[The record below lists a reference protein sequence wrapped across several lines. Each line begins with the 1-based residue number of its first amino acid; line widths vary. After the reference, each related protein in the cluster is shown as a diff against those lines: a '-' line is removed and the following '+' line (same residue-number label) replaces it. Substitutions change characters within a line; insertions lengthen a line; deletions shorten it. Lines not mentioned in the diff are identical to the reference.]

1 MKERIIKALIVLGII
16 VFPFTNGKGQCD
28 NFPDDYLSCNTPAQI
43 VYPNIPNQNLQNGTY
58 KIVTP
63 GSYSFNVNN
72 ARLIVCGS
80 GDFIFDSSCN
90 FNSGHEI
97 MIHKDARVHIMC
109 HSQSTLNII
118 NRGYL
123 EFTPNQYNYEKIV
136 NLNASSS
143 FINYGTCEINGKGGL
158 RVDGKLVNRGL
169 INVDG
174 ELWLNSNDMICLADK
189 SLMNVT
195 GSSHINSSIRGDGGC
210 LHSIGTISAEQNY
223 VVNHPNGITPIEERV
238 YLCTESNFSSAFNY
252 IKGVSEK
259 SGGAILQENCTGCSG
274 GSSSQD
280 DSHDDPHTQEVFES
294 YTISLNDVTICS
306 GTKAPLIVSV
316 KESGNYV
323 YCWMELYN
331 NGEEKL
337 IQDYSVISKL
347 NVSPSDNT
355 KYRVYVRDVEN
366 NREIGIVDANVYVLS
381 AAFSIS
387 QDGGQATLVASL
399 ADSYLW
405 NPTGA
410 KTSYIQV
417 PITGKNDTYSVQMT
431 KNNVTCTSQL
441 DLSKGN
447 GSGNGNGNENG
458 DNGGKGILPDDFSL
472 NVIIEGPRSACPGTP
487 VELTAVVSGGSGEYE
502 YLWNTKQTSSSIK
515 DSITSSSSY
524 LVTVKDKKLGIEGS
538 YIYNVNV
545 PVWRIES
552 QTSTSVT
559 FNLNGN
565 KMVISPL
572 ISDTILPVWLDN
584 GTLCSVPVKVNIE
597 GNTIEIVPPT
607 ADTIKVQQIK
617 FEGDS
622 TIVIEIDPNNDNSS
636 VDLNVDLCKGEKLKI
651 IVVGAENYSLD
662 WFGLPTT
669 SSINSEKNEVLVT
682 PEKSDNYFLNIDN
695 AEHTVHMVIHINV
708 NVKHASYLIQKSSDP
723 TKNSV
728 TLIGQGGSK
737 YKWTYNGNDYLTQ
750 SVEVPYPAQLT
761 KYYLA
766 IDDVCFDTIRLNGED
781 SIPMNVVIEEK
792 IIDPDNPT
800 ADSMVVKDSYICLDS
815 QSENT
820 IRLTA
825 KIAGGSGQYT
835 YQWIFE
841 NQVISN
847 EQSVTLSGQ
856 MPGRYDVIVTDKE
869 TGEKVKT
876 TNYLHVM
883 SAKINRQNETEAE
896 LIAFGGIS
904 YLWTPSGATRSSITV
919 PVEKTAKTYVV
930 EIKKDNHTCK
940 VNVNVPSNKTLIT
953 KNDTMKVLL
962 TSSASTSSIC
972 KGDSVV
978 LSVVD
983 VTGSGIYDYSWNVIG
998 ETRRGK
1004 SITVSPS
1011 ESKYYVVKVTDRNT
1025 RAIGFDSVYVNVL
1038 SIGIDSFSTKDSIV
1052 MYAKGGSEY
1061 LWSNGATTPVIKVKK
1076 SEDLTKYSVKITDE
1090 YGTICEQYIDVN
1102 NIKSQSIDPLQ
1113 IAVDGPTEICE
1124 GDTVQLLVKTNP
1136 SSQNYVYQWINNK
1149 AYDTKEI
1156 IVSPA
1161 NSETYVVTVRDTITG
1176 KEATVQHRVNV
1187 MKIKLDTL
1195 RYDPKPQYVLSAQ
1208 GGKEYRWSSNQGS
1221 ILGTSSSIVV
1231 TPAQTTTYSVEIMSS
1246 QLTCKKELL
1255 VNPDSMCIICPST
1268 PPFSIIGNT
1277 QVCAGRSTSLTIDFS
1292 EESKESDFLITWRNV
1307 SSADRNSRTINVFSD
1322 VDTML
1327 KFPLRLQYIPTGT
1340 DIDYDIVVTFE
1351 TCTTTETP
1359 GSDTIVNPFVPEC
1372 GDPDLEDASYKMYEG
1387 VARILNDKATN
1398 DISSGNAYSSIV
1410 SEAGKT
1416 YGIKLRENSSLYVYS
1431 SVPTSLCM
1439 EVFDGTL
1446 ILDGKGPFTFV
1457 SRNGDQFLSISKTG
1471 RLMINKGTE
1480 VTIQST
1486 TAEYYPLPAKLNE
1499 NSKLYN
1505 RGIVTVD
1512 GKFTMNNNSRIVN
1525 MGSFKITN
1533 GLTTNNA
1540 ECNITNYNLMDIKRI
1555 DNLNNAR
1562 TGMFALEAGS
1572 VTTFEKIRNV
1582 NGNTRPFCGR
1592 GCVHITNGLENV
1604 YVNHLANENVN
1615 VCMAYSNNNDAN
1627 KWGASVTQNCSSCG
1641 MNVTAIN
1648 KSVCDNNLNGST
1660 VTLSLQV
1667 SGFIH
1672 SYHYEWILP
1681 EKRFGSF
1688 SYGGPLYPLEMTV
1701 PVDLSKVSKDYT
1713 ISGKV
1718 VIFDENN
1725 PSAVDTVD
1733 VYYTILKCS
1742 SSSSDDTDLKVQ
1754 ILSSDTIICRGN
1766 RVRLSVNTSNESSAG
1781 EYSYR
1786 WSTGEMKRSIF
1797 VTPEDTTSYSV
1808 EVTYRYNGNTI
1819 VSNDTITIDVINCG
1833 EDACA
1838 ENIWVNVDKFPDC
1851 SANGVISFTIMN
1863 EDEHSYPISTWYN
1876 ANNDQIANN
1885 VRQISG
1891 LSAGDYTVCISYN
1904 QCQVYRNVHL
1914 TNVTSQSNTGL
1925 QLTYY
1930 GNPEESNNPN
1940 RKDSY
1945 CSFNDR
1951 IGSTL
1956 TSLSNVDLSTI
1967 NAEYFIWTGFITPIY
1982 SGKYTFSSTNSIG
1995 DLYVNNKHVTSYVD
2009 SVELNAN
2016 QSYMIAFI
2024 MNRESSKDND
2034 FQVSVQWKNQ
2044 GQTEMEDIPTCA
2056 LTPDPLDGIFA
2067 LMKKDNSV
2075 NQKYDICSDI
2085 DTVCPDLRPN
2095 IPSSYEICKE
2105 GGSVQLNAFVN
2116 GASYR
2121 WTNDKMSDK
2130 YSSSIVVATPGIYT
2144 VEITSWC
2151 GSKISKDI
2159 LVRSIENSGIRATAS
2174 SNVVCSGSNIS
2185 LLATGGKSYEWSPK
2199 DGLSNSMVANPKLS
2213 VGKTRTYSVKIHTH
2227 GGCVVTKSVNL
2238 SIQEPFDIE
2247 VDQRIDDCL
2256 GSKVEL
2262 TATGA
2267 DEYIWYPNEGISCQ
2281 KCSTTEV
2288 TLDQDSLVY
2297 VVEGLK
2303 NGCVVKKEVVLQ
2315 SLIKKDEV
2323 YFTATRESNCQLK
2336 LSAANLG
2343 PDVEYTWSV
2352 ATNSELNNLTGR
2364 EVSLYFPSNG
2374 EYMITLK
2381 VRSKECDESSSIVV
2395 TKMVKVDDCD
2405 PCNDTCNK

>member
-210 LHSIGTISAEQNY
+210 LHSIGMISAEQNY

-323 YCWMELYN
+323 YRWMELYN

-1231 TPAQTTTYSVEIMSS
+1231 SPAQTTTYSVEIKNS
-1246 QLTCKKELL
+1246 QLTCRKEIK
-1255 VNPDSMCIICPST
+1255 VNPDSMCIICPSN

-1292 EESKESDFLITWRNV
+1292 EESKASDFLITWRNV
-1307 SSADRNSRTINVFSD
+1307 SSADRNSRTINVSSNI
-1322 VDTML
+1322 DTML

-1351 TCTTTETP
+1351 TCTSPETP
-1359 GSDTIVNPFVPEC
+1359 GSDTIINPFIPEC

-1387 VARILNDKATN
+1387 VARILDANTIN
-1398 DISSGNAYSSIV
+1398 EISSGNAYSSTV
-1410 SEAGKT
+1410 TQAGKT
-1416 YGIKLRENSSLYVYS
+1416 YGIKLRENASLYIYS
-1431 SVPTSLCM
+1431 NVPTSLNM
-1439 EVFDGTL
+1439 DVFDGTL
-1446 ILDGKGPFTFV
+1446 ILDGIGPFTFV
-1457 SRNGDQFLSISKTG
+1457 ARSGDKFLSISKTG
-1471 RLMINKGTE
+1471 KLMINQGTE

-1486 TAEYYPLPAKLNE
+1486 TAEYYPLPAKVNE
-1499 NSKLYN
+1499 NSRLYN
-1505 RGIVTVD
+1505 RGIVTVN
-1512 GKFTMNNNSRIVN
+1512 GNFTMNNNSRIVN

-1540 ECNITNYNLMDIKRI
+1540 ECNITNYNLMNIKRI

-1562 TGMFALEAGS
+1562 TGMFALENGS

-1604 YVNHLANENVN
+1604 YVNHLANASVN

-1641 MNVTAIN
+1641 MNVTPIN
-1648 KSVCDNNLNGST
+1648 KSVCDNNLNGNT

-1667 SGFIH
+1667 SGFSQ
-1672 SYHYEWILP
+1672 SYHYDWILP
-1681 EKRFGSF
+1681 ERRSGS
-1688 SYGGPLYPLEMTV
+1688 SNYGGPLYPLEMTV
-1701 PVDLSKVSKDYT
+1701 PVDLSKMTKDYT

-1718 VIFDENN
+1718 VIYEEDN
-1725 PSAVDTVD
+1725 PSVVDTVD

-1742 SSSSDDTDLKVQ
+1742 SSTSDSTDLKAQ
-1754 ILSSDTIICRGN
+1754 ILSSDTVICRGQ
-1766 RVRLSVNTSNESSAG
+1766 RVRLSVNMINEPSAG
-1781 EYSYR
+1781 EYSYK

-1808 EVTYRYNGNTI
+1808 DVTYKYNGNMI
-1819 VSNDTITIDVINCG
+1819 VLKDTITVNVINCG
-1833 EDACA
+1833 DDTCA
-1838 ENIWVNVDKFPDC
+1838 EKIWVNVDKFPDC

-1863 EDEHSYPISTWYN
+1863 KNENAHPISVWYN
-1876 ANNDQIANN
+1876 ANNDSIAGN
-1885 VRQISG
+1885 VPLISS
-1891 LSAGDYTVCISYN
+1891 LAAGDYTVHIKYE
-1904 QCQVYRNVHL
+1904 QCDVYRNVHL
-1914 TNVTSQSNTGL
+1914 TNVVSQTNSGL

-1930 GNPEESNNPN
+1930 GNPSESNNN
-1940 RKDSY
+1940 DSY
-1945 CSFNDR
+1945 CSFDDR
-1951 IGSTL
+1951 IGSAL
-1956 TSLSNVDLSTI
+1956 SSLSDADLSTI
-1967 NAEYFIWTGFITPIY
+1967 DAKYFVWTGFVTPIY
-1982 SGKYTFSSTNSIG
+1982 SGQYTFSSTNTNG
-1995 DLYVNNKHVTSYVD
+1995 DLYVNNMRVTSSNSVD
-2009 SVELNAN
+2009 LNAN

-2024 MNRESSKDND
+2024 MERESSKDND
-2034 FQVSVQWKNQ
+2034 YHVSVQWKNQ
-2044 GQTEMEDIPTCA
+2044 EQTEMEDIPACA
-2056 LTPDPLDGIFA
+2056 LTPDPLDGILS
-2067 LMKKDNSV
+2067 LMKKDPSM
-2075 NQKYDICSDI
+2075 NQKYHLCSDI
-2085 DTVCPDLRPN
+2085 DTVCPELRPN

-2116 GASYR
+2116 GASYL
-2121 WTNDKMSDK
+2121 WTGNNMNAKFSP
-2130 YSSSIVVATPGIYT
+2130 SVTVTNPGIYT

-2151 GSKISKDI
+2151 GSKVSKDI

-2174 SNVVCSGSNIS
+2174 SDAVCSGSNIT

-2199 DGLSNSMVANPKLS
+2199 DGLSNTTIANPRLS

-2238 SIQEPFDIE
+2238 SIQDPFDIE
-2247 VDQRIDDCL
+2247 VEQRIDDCL

-2267 DEYIWYPNEGISCQ
+2267 DEYMWYPNEGISCQ

-2297 VVEGLK
+2297 IVEGLK
-2303 NGCVVKKEVVLQ
+2303 DGCIVKKEVVVN
-2315 SLIKKDEV
+2315 SLIKQNEV
-2323 YFTATRESNCQLK
+2323 DFTATRESNCQLK
-2336 LSAANLG
+2336 LSAADLG
-2343 PDVEYTWSV
+2343 PDVEYSWSV
-2352 ATNSELNNLTGR
+2352 AANSELNNLKGR
-2364 EVSLYFPSNG
+2364 EISLYFPSNG
-2374 EYMITLK
+2374 EYMIALK

-2395 TKMVKVDDCD
+2395 TKLVKVENCD